1 MLRSAQPCGHERD
14 HSRMMVL
21 LAGLVL
27 VTAQS
32 RDSTVEKIQARI
44 RQEPGAQVGLAY
56 ADLASGDTL
65 FLNADTSFHAAST
78 MKVPVMI
85 ELFRRATTGS
95 FAMSQPLLI
104 VNQFASIVDGSA
116 YALDSTSDSDTTLYH
131 RVGGRVRVD
140 TLLRL
145 MITRSSNLATNTLI
159 ALVGAEDVNSAMRSL
174 GAQRMQVLRGVE
186 DGKAFDKG
194 LINTTTARD
203 LATILRAIEEGRA
216 GSTEATDE
224 MRQILLAQEF
234 NEKIPAGLPP
244 GIRVAHKTGE
254 ITAHSHDAA
263 IIYPPGRKPYVLVVL
278 TRGIQDGA
286 RASKLI
292 ADISSIVYAR
302 NAARVN
308 TPSGL
313 LTH

>member
-1 MLRSAQPCGHERD
+1 MIFCAA
-14 HSRMMVL
+14 VL
-21 LAGLVL
+21 LLAAVQG
-27 VTAQS
+27 S
-32 RDSTVEKIQARI
+32 DSTFNEIRTRIQL
-44 RQEPGAQVGLAY
+44 EPGAQVGLAY
-56 ADLASGDTL
+56 IDLASGDTL
-65 FLNADTSFHAAST
+65 FMEADASFHAAST

-95 FAMSQPLLI
+95 FGMRQPLLI

-116 YALDSTSDSDTTLYH
+116 YSLDSTSDSDTTLYH
-131 RVGGRVRVD
+131 RVGGRVPVD

-159 ALVGAEDVNSAMRSL
+159 ALVGAGEVNRTMRSL
-174 GAQRMQVLRGVE
+174 GAQRIEVLRGVE

-216 GSTEATDE
+216 GSAEATRE
-224 MRQILLAQEF
+224 MREILLAQQF

-263 IIYPPGRKPYVLVVL
+263 IVYPPGRKPYVLVVL
-278 TRGIQDGA
+278 TRGIQDGI
-286 RASKLI
+286 RSSKLI
-292 ADISSIVYAR
+292 ADISSMVYAR
-302 NAARVN
+302 NSARAN
-308 TPSGL
+308 IPPALITQ
-313 LTH
+313 